1 MMMLSS
7 NRLAMRSSLLRKKQ
21 GVRSLVAG
29 VKVRACLRPE
39 ISISCMKPWSAD
51 YSDPVVRLS
60 ALWSCTVH
68 CSQPPFTKVMA
79 CNRGEVSCSCCSI
92 LTLWAEMRL

>member
-29 VKVRACLRPE
+29 VKVRACLQPE
-39 ISISCMKPWSAD
+39 ISISCMKPWSWD
-51 YSDPVVRLS
+51 
-60 ALWSCTVH
+60 
-68 CSQPPFTKVMA
+68 
-79 CNRGEVSCSCCSI
+79 
-92 LTLWAEMRL
+92 